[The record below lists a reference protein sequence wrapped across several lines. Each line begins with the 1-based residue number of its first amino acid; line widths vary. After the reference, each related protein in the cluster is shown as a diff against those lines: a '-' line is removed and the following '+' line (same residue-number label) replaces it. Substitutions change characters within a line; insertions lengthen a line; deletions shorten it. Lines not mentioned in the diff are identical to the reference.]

1 MYKYKIF
8 DIIICEVDIMCGF
21 VGFIDKKKN
30 KKKIIKD
37 MADII
42 VHRGPD
48 SDGYYTDDDCALG
61 FRRLSI
67 IDLSGG
73 TQPIYNEDKTMAI
86 IFNGEI
92 YNYQEI
98 RKDLLKKGHKFKT
111 ESDTEVILH
120 GYEEYHEKI
129 LDKLRGMF
137 AFVIY
142 NVNDKTLFGARDFYG
157 IKPLYYYKDDNEFMF
172 GSEIKS
178 FLGHPGFKKE
188 LNRDML
194 KQYLTFQYSVGED
207 TFFKN
212 VYKLRPGHY
221 FKYHDGELEIVKYYE
236 LKINNDDSKS
246 LDEWKDIIRKELNES
261 IKYHKVSD
269 VEVGSFLSS
278 GVDSSIVAT
287 LSDVDKTFTVGY
299 DNKKYSEIDYAKEL
313 SDKIG
318 VKNISKKI
326 SKEEYFK
333 KFPMIQ
339 YYMDEPLADAS
350 AVALYFVA
358 NTASKHVKVAL
369 SGEGADE
376 IFGGYNIY
384 HEPYS
389 VSWYNKIP
397 YPVRRFIGIL
407 AYPMRNHS
415 GFNFLVRRSKKL
427 EDRYVGNA
435 FIFEPR
441 DADKVLSYKD
451 TRNFRE
457 LTKPYYDKV
466 KDYDQVAKMQYID
479 FNFWLI
485 GDILLKADKMSM
497 ANSLE
502 VRVPFLDRP
511 LVSEVINMPAKYK
524 IVGNQTKYA
533 FREVCKEALPE
544 KWADK
549 KKLGFPVPIR
559 EWIKEENIYN
569 DIYKKFS
576 EASEFF
582 KPKEIIKLLEEH
594 KNGKRDNSRKVWTIY
609 SFLIWYQEYFVKR

>member
-1 MYKYKIF
+1 
-8 DIIICEVDIMCGF
+8 MCGF
-21 VGFIDKKKN
+21 VGFVDKSKN

-42 VHRGPD
+42 IHRGPD
-48 SDGYYTDDDCALG
+48 SDGYYVGDNCALG

-67 IDLSGG
+67 IDLNGG
-73 TQPIYNEDKTMAI
+73 SQPIYNEHEDMVI

-98 RKDLLKKGHKFKT
+98 RDDLIKKGYNFKT
-111 ESDTEVILH
+111 KTDTEVILH
-120 GYEEYHEKI
+120 GYEEYKEDI
-129 LDKLRGMF
+129 LNKLRGMF

-142 NVNDKTLFGARDFYG
+142 DIKNDILFGARDFYG
-157 IKPLYYYKDDNEFMF
+157 IKPLYYYKKDKEFMF

-178 FLGHPGFKKE
+178 FLGHPKFKKE

-194 KQYLTFQYSVGED
+194 KQYLTFQYSVSED

-221 FKYHDGELEIVKYYE
+221 FKYSNGKLDIKKYYE
-236 LKINNDDSKS
+236 INLTSDNSKS
-246 LDEWKDIIRKELNES
+246 LEEWKDIIRDEVNES
-261 IKYHKVSD
+261 VKYHKVSD

-278 GVDSSIVAT
+278 GVDSSIIAT

-313 SDKIG
+313 SEKIG

-326 SKEEYFK
+326 SKEEYFDN
-333 KFPMIQ
+333 FSMIQ
-339 YYMDEPLADAS
+339 YYMDEPLADPS

-397 YPVRRFIGIL
+397 YPIRRFIGII
-407 AYPMRNHS
+407 AYPLRNYT

-435 FIFEPR
+435 FIFDPN
-441 DADKVLSYKD
+441 DSDKILSYKD
-451 TRNFRE
+451 KRTFKE
-457 LTKPYYDKV
+457 LTKPYYEKA
-466 KDYDQVAKMQYID
+466 KNYDDVAKMQYID

-502 VRVPFLDRP
+502 VRVPFLDKKLISSVIGMP
-511 LVSEVINMPAKYK
+511 SEYK
-524 IVGNQTKYA
+524 IVGNETKYA
-533 FREVCKEALPE
+533 FREVCKETLDK
-544 KWADK
+544 KWASK
-549 KKLGFPVPIR
+549 KKLGFPVPLR
-559 EWIKEENIYN
+559 EWIKEEDIYN
-569 DIYKKFS
+569 MIYKSFS
-576 EASEFF
+576 ESKEFF
-582 KPKEIIKLLEEH
+582 KVDKIIKLLDDH
-594 KNGKRDNSRKVWTIY
+594 KNGKRDNSRKIWTIY
-609 SFLIWYQEYFVKR
+609 SFLVWYQEYFVKR

>member
-1 MYKYKIF
+1 
-8 DIIICEVDIMCGF
+8 MCGF
-21 VGFIDKKKN
+21 VGFVDRSKN
-30 KKKIIKD
+30 KKKIVKD
-37 MADII
+37 MADKII
-42 VHRGPD
+42 HRGPD
-48 SDGYYTDDDCALG
+48 SDGYYVDEDVALG

-67 IDLSGG
+67 IDLEGG
-73 TQPIYNEDKTMAI
+73 TQPIYNEDNSRVI
-86 IFNGEI
+86 VFNGEI
-92 YNYQEI
+92 YNYKEI
-98 RKDLLKKGHKFKT
+98 KEELLKKGHKFKT

-120 GYEEYHEKI
+120 GYEEYKEKI
-129 LDKLRGMF
+129 LDMLRGMF

-142 NVNDKTLFGARDFYG
+142 DKEKKTLFGARDFYG
-157 IKPLYYYKDDNEFMF
+157 IKPLYYYKNGKEFMF
-172 GSEIKS
+172 GSEIKA
-178 FLGHPGFKKE
+178 FLGHPNFKKE

-194 KQYLTFQYSVGED
+194 KQYLTFQYSVSED

-236 LKINNDDSKS
+236 IKIESDDSKS
-246 LDEWKDIIRKELNES
+246 LDEWKDIIRNNLNES

-313 SDKIG
+313 SEKIG

-326 SKEEYFK
+326 SKEEYFD

-339 YYMDEPLADAS
+339 YYMDEPLADPS

-397 YPVRRFIGIL
+397 YPIRRFIGIL
-407 AYPMRNHS
+407 AYPFRNHT

-435 FIFEPR
+435 FIFDPR
-441 DADKVLSYKD
+441 EADKIISYEDKR
-451 TRNFRE
+451 TFKE
-457 LTKPYYDKV
+457 LTKPYYDKA
-466 KDYDQVAKMQYID
+466 KSYDDVAKMQYID

-502 VRVPFLDRP
+502 VRVPFLDKN
-511 LVSEVINMPAKYK
+511 LISSVIGIPSKYK
-524 IVGNQTKYA
+524 IVGNETKYA
-533 FREVCKEALPE
+533 FREVCKESLDD
-544 KWADK
+544 KWASK

-559 EWIKEENIYN
+559 EWIKDE
-569 DIYKKFS
+569 DVYKKIYDMFS
-576 EASEFF
+576 NSSEFF
-582 KPKEIIKLLEEH
+582 KTDKIIKLLDEH
-594 KNGKRDNSRKVWTIY
+594 KNGKRDNSRKIWTIY
-609 SFLIWYQEYFVKR
+609 SFLVWYQEYFS

>member
-1 MYKYKIF
+1 MVLSLY
-8 DIIICEVDIMCGF
+8 IITKTIMNLCS
-21 VGFIDKKKN
+21 V
-30 KKKIIKD
+30 
-37 MADII
+37 
-42 VHRGPD
+42 
-48 SDGYYTDDDCALG
+48 L
-61 FRRLSI
+61 RLS
-67 IDLSGG
+67 L
-73 TQPIYNEDKTMAI
+73 
-86 IFNGEI
+86 
-92 YNYQEI
+92 
-98 RKDLLKKGHKFKT
+98 
-111 ESDTEVILH
+111 
-120 GYEEYHEKI
+120 
-129 LDKLRGMF
+129 
-137 AFVIY
+137 
-142 NVNDKTLFGARDFYG
+142 
-157 IKPLYYYKDDNEFMF
+157 
-172 GSEIKS
+172 
-178 FLGHPGFKKE
+178 FLGHPSFKKE

-194 KQYLTFQYSVGED
+194 NQYLTFQYSVGED

-221 FKYHDGELEIVKYYE
+221 FKYKDGKLDIKKYYE
-236 LKINNDDSKS
+236 IKIESDHSKS

-261 IKYHKVSD
+261 LKYHKVSD

-287 LSDVDKTFTVGY
+287 LSNVDKTFTVGY

-313 SDKIG
+313 SEKIK

-326 SKEEYFK
+326 SKEEYFN
-333 KFPMIQ
+333 KFGLIQ
-339 YYMDEPLADAS
+339 YHMDEPLADPS

-397 YPVRRFIGIL
+397 YPIRRFVGML
-407 AYPMRNHS
+407 AYPFRNHT

-435 FIFEPR
+435 FIFEPSEANKLLSC
-441 DADKVLSYKD
+441 DDK
-451 TRNFRE
+451 RNFKE
-457 LTKPYYDKV
+457 LTKPYYDRI
-466 KDYDQVAKMQYID
+466 KDYGDVEKMQYID

-502 VRVPFLDRP
+502 VRVPFLDKNLISNVISIP
-511 LVSEVINMPAKYK
+511 SEYK
-524 IVGNQTKYA
+524 IVGNETKYA
-533 FREVCKEALPE
+533 FRQVCKETLDP

-559 EWIKEENIYN
+559 EWIKEEDVYNNIRN
-569 DIYKKFS
+569 SF
-576 EASEFF
+576 EGASEFF
-582 KPKEIIKLLEEH
+582 NVKNIIKLLDDH
-594 KNGKRDNSRKVWTIY
+594 KNGKRDNSRKIWTIY
-609 SFLIWYQEYFVKR
+609 TFLIWYDEYFVKR

>member
-1 MYKYKIF
+1 
-8 DIIICEVDIMCGF
+8 MCGF
-21 VGFIDKKKN
+21 VGFIDKEKN

-42 VHRGPD
+42 IHRGPD
-48 SDGYYTDDDCALG
+48 SDGYYIDDNCALG

-67 IDLSGG
+67 IDLDGG
-73 TQPIYNEDKTMAI
+73 TQPIYNEDKSKVI

-92 YNYQEI
+92 YNYKEI
-98 RKDLLKKGHKFKT
+98 KKDLIKKGHKFST

-120 GYEEYHEKI
+120 GYEEYNEDI
-129 LDKLRGMF
+129 LSKLRGMF

-142 NVNDKTLFGARDFYG
+142 DTANKSLFGARDFYG
-157 IKPLYYYKDDNEFMF
+157 IKPFYYYKNSDEFIF

-178 FLGHPGFKKE
+178 FLGHPNFKKE

-194 KQYLTFQYSVGED
+194 KQYLTFQYSVLED

-212 VYKLRPGHY
+212 VYKLMPGHY
-221 FKYHDGELEIVKYYE
+221 FVYKDGNLDIKKYYE
-236 LKINNDDSKS
+236 IKFEEDDSKN
-246 LDEWKDIIRKELNES
+246 LEEWEDIIRKELNES
-261 IKYHKVSD
+261 IKYHKISD

-278 GVDSSIVAT
+278 GVDSSIIAT

-299 DNKKYSEIDYAKEL
+299 ENKKYSEIDYAKDL
-313 SDKIG
+313 SKKIN
-318 VKNISKKI
+318 VKNVSKKI
-326 SKEEYFK
+326 SKEEYFN
-333 KFPMIQ
+333 KFPLIQ
-339 YYMDEPLADAS
+339 YYMDEPLADPS

-358 NTASKHVKVAL
+358 NIASKHVKVAL

-397 YPVRRFIGIL
+397 YPIRKVIGLL
-407 AYPMRNHS
+407 AYPLRNHT
-415 GFNFLVRRSKKL
+415 GFNFLIRRSKKL

-435 FIFEPR
+435 FIFDPR
-441 DADKVLSYKD
+441 ESNKILNYNDKNNFKKL
-451 TRNFRE
+451 TR
-457 LTKPYYDKV
+457 PYYDKI
-466 KDYDQVAKMQYID
+466 KDYDDVSKMQYID

-502 VRVPFLDRP
+502 VRVPFLDRC
-511 LVSEVINMPAKYK
+511 LISNVINIPSKYK
-524 IVGNQTKYA
+524 IVGNETKYA
-533 FREVCKEALPE
+533 FRQVCKDALE
-544 KWADK
+544 DKWANK

-559 EWIKEENIYN
+559 EWIKEKDVYDMIYDAFDN
-569 DIYKKFS
+569 SYG
-576 EASEFF
+576 FF
-582 KPKEIIKLLEEH
+582 KTKEILKLLSDH
-594 KNGKRDNSRKVWTIY
+594 KKGKRDNSRKIWTIY
-609 SFLIWYQEYFVKR
+609 TFLIWYQEYFVKR

>member
-1 MYKYKIF
+1 
-8 DIIICEVDIMCGF
+8 MCGF

-441 DADKVLSYKD
+441 DADRVLSYKD

-457 LTKPYYDKV
+457 LTRPYYDKV

-559 EWIKEENIYN
+559 EWIKEEDIYN

-594 KNGKRDNSRKVWTIY
+594 KNGKRDNSRKIWTIY